1 MSAFEMDA
9 ARENREADSLRLTNI
24 TPFVRGLNRIDRV
37 REQAEI
43 DAGNRRVDK
52 AEALLSATRI
62 LNHLVKR
69 ANQHGR
75 PHNLIVRALQT
86 QLGIVRE
93 LDATRGNA

>member
-1 MSAFEMDA
+1 MSIFEMDA
-9 ARENREADSLRLTNI
+9 ARANREADAKRLTNI
-24 TPFVRGLNRIDRV
+24 TPFVRGLNRIEQV

-43 DAGNRRVDK
+43 DASNRRADK

-69 ANQHGR
+69 ANANGR

-93 LDATRGNA
+93 LDATRGNV